1 MVFWVLSYELSALVL
16 LNDAENQE
24 KVQIFCSLY
33 SKHDCDNR
41 NAVYLSCFKDT
52 SIVKRLTGIVIFT
65 KSLNFTI
72 FSRYLS
78 YNFPITKF
86 FIQILRWKPFSSPLD
101 LAGPSESQGI
111 NVNSFQHCA
120 VLTASDKHLKI
131 LLGCDFFLL
140 IVNYGSFQMYKKHK
154 CYHEMFF

>member
-1 MVFWVLSYELSALVL
+1 MFWVLSYELSALVL

-24 KVQIFCSLY
+24 KVQIFCSLCP
-33 SKHDCDNR
+33 KHDCDNR
-41 NAVYLSCFKDT
+41 NAVYLSCFIDT

-101 LAGPSESQGI
+101 LVGPSQSQGI
-111 NVNSFQHCA
+111 KVNSFHHCA
-120 VLTASDKHLKI
+120 VLTASD
-131 LLGCDFFLL
+131 
-140 IVNYGSFQMYKKHK
+140 SFYWAVIPF
-154 CYHEMFF
+154 Y